1 MAKEMNN
8 GKGYIVTIKEAS
20 RELNARE
27 QISFKDFSNAT
38 ALDTELTDDK
48 ASIVINPTAYVI
60 LNVHN
65 EHSKNDKDYMKYLI
79 IDNAGNKF
87 VTGSD
92 SFFTAFKDIFD
103 TMKQAA
109 PDEEYSI
116 EVYKKPSKNYQ
127 GKHFLTCSILP

>member
-1 MAKEMNN
+1 MT
-8 GKGYIVTIKEAS
+8 GYSVTIAEAS

-27 QISFKDFSNAT
+27 KISFKDFSNAT
-38 ALDTELTDDK
+38 ALDTELSDSN
-48 ASIVINPTAYVI
+48 ANVVIYPNAYVI

-65 EHSKNDKDYMKYLI
+65 EHSKNDKEYKKYLI

-92 SFFTAFKDIFD
+92 SFFTAFKEIFD
-103 TMKQAA
+103 TMKQDA
-109 PDEEYSI
+109 PDEEYAI

>member
-1 MAKEMNN
+1 MT
-8 GKGYIVTIKEAS
+8 GYSVEIVEAS
-20 RELNARE
+20 KELTARE
-27 QISFKDFSNAT
+27 KITVKDFSNAV
-38 ALDTELTDDK
+38 ALDTELLDADANIIITP
-48 ASIVINPTAYVI
+48 AAYFI

-65 EHSKNDKDYMKYLI
+65 EHSKNDKDYKKYLI

-92 SFFTAFKDIFD
+92 SFFTAFKEIFD
-103 TMKQAA
+103 AMSKDA

-116 EVYKKPSKNYQ
+116 SVYKKPSKNYQ